1 MIDEYH
7 QRQLEKYLKSDEYL
21 AAVDKYGNSDDFK
34 NAVKKIKA
42 NKRKRC
48 FSRFRNAVIEN
59 LFNIISVLISIAALI
74 VAILSYLK

>member
-1 MIDEYH
+1 MVDEYH

-34 NAVKKIKA
+34 SAVKKIKA

-48 FSRFRNAVIEN
+48 FSRFRSAVIEN
-59 LFNIISVLISIAALI
+59 LFNIISTLISIAALI